1 MTDAALGRRPLSGG
15 LARRA
20 LGRLRRDPVGLAALG
35 LLIAIATVCF
45 VGPWFSPHPY
55 DRVYRSY
62 VLVPPSLQ
70 PYPEEATLEDAL
82 RSALARGRVELKS
95 LAVDGDRFRAEA
107 TSEQPI
113 DPRVLRYVE
122 RADEFRNARLATTR
136 DGGRS
141 ATLEGDVNRV
151 RFLMGT
157 DANGRDLLARILVG
171 GQVSLAVGALATLTS
186 LVIGVAWGAVAG
198 FVGGRTDDL
207 MMRTVDVL
215 YALPFVFLVI
225 LLVVAFGR
233 NFALLFLAI
242 GAIEWLDMARIV
254 RGETLRL
261 KQREFV
267 QAARALGVAEGRIL
281 TRHILPNMIGTVV
294 VFAAL
299 TAPKVILLE
308 SFLSFLGLGV
318 QAPLTSWGALIAQGA
333 GSLEGAPH
341 LLLFPAA
348 FFVATLAALNLLGD
362 RLRDAFDP
370 KER

>member
-1 MTDAALGRRPLSGG
+1 MTDAVLAPAPARGG
-15 LARRA
+15 LTRRA
-20 LGRLRRDPVGLAALG
+20 LGRLKRDPVGLAALG
-35 LLIAIATVCF
+35 LLAAIALVCLA
-45 VGPWFSPHPY
+45 GPWFSPHAY

-70 PYPEEATLEDAL
+70 PYPEPATLEGAL
-82 RSALARGRVELKS
+82 RSALARGRVELTR
-95 LAVDGDRFRAEA
+95 LTIDGDRFRADIAGAE
-107 TSEQPI
+107 PI

-122 RADEFRNARLATTR
+122 RADEFRDARLAETR

-141 ATLEGDVNRV
+141 AVIEGHVNRV

-157 DANGRDLLARILVG
+157 DANGRDLLARILAG
-171 GQVSLAVGALATLTS
+171 GRVSLAVGLLATLTS

-198 FVGGRTDDL
+198 FVGGRTDDV
-207 MMRTVDVL
+207 MMRIVDVL

-225 LLVVAFGR
+225 LLVVTFGR

-261 KQREFV
+261 KRREFV
-267 QAARALGVAEGRIL
+267 QAARALGVSERRIL
-281 TRHILPNMIGTVV
+281 LRHILPNMVGTVV
-294 VFAAL
+294 VFATL

-333 GSLEGAPH
+333 GSLQGAPH

-348 FFVATLAALNLLGD
+348 FFVATLSALNVLGD

-370 KER
+370 RER